1 MFSIVEILCQN
12 RCRLQ
17 KTTKTFEVT
26 KISDVM
32 RSEKGG
38 RIHHCPKHTE
48 SLSKAKPQPAR
59 VEIEISMLAETEI
72 IKKLNDVYKQIERC
86 VVHVP
91 FSIKALITLKCFGAQ
106 NNYNSL

>member
-1 MFSIVEILCQN
+1 MFSIFETLCQN
-12 RCRLQ
+12 RFRQQ
-17 KTTKTFEVT
+17 KSTKTFEVT

-32 RSEKGG
+32 RSEKRG

-48 SLSKAKPQPAR
+48 RLSKAKPQPAR
-59 VEIEISMLAETEI
+59 VEIEISILAETEI

-86 VVHVP
+86 VVP